1 MTIRTLEPRSTEV
14 GGVPIARLLPNKGKQ
29 PIGAWCFLDHA
40 GPAEFAQNDL
50 GVQVGRHP
58 HTNLQTFSWMID
70 GEILHKDSL
79 GSEQVITKNQVN
91 LMTAGT
97 GLNQGISHTEQ
108 SVFADEADQHETDS
122 SAAHRHINMIQLWI
136 ALPTKQQIERSFHH
150 YPELPTWTEGNVEL
164 ILTTGCYQS
173 VSGKLYQAPTLQYSK
188 LVGID
193 VHFLED
199 GDIPL
204 NLESSFEYG
213 ILVVAGELESEG
225 QVYKKDQLLR
235 FYRTDVTNHTTITLV
250 AKKGT
255 RLMFIG
261 GEPLSNQVL
270 LWWNFVADNKE
281 ELKQSVI
288 DWNNGHER
296 FGEVDSDMQRL
307 VAPEVPKGLKG

>member
-40 GPAEFAQNDL
+40 GPAEFAQDDL

-79 GSEQVITKNQVN
+79 GSEQVIAKNQVN

-97 GLNQGISHTEQ
+97 GLMQGISHTEQ
-108 SVFADEADQHETDS
+108 SVFAEQSDQHKTDS
-122 SAAHRHINMIQLWI
+122 SAVHRHINMIQLWI
-136 ALPTKQQIERSFHH
+136 ALPTNQQIERSFHH
-150 YPELPTWTEGNVEL
+150 YPELPAWTEGNVEL
-164 ILTTGCYQS
+164 ILTTGSYKS
-173 VSGKLYQAPTLQYSK
+173 ASGEHHQAPTLQYSK

-199 GDIPL
+199 GDITL

-213 ILVVAGELESEG
+213 ILVVAG
-225 QVYKKDQLLR
+225 V
-235 FYRTDVTNHTTITLV
+235 
-250 AKKGT
+250 
-255 RLMFIG
+255 
-261 GEPLSNQVL
+261 
-270 LWWNFVADNKE
+270 
-281 ELKQSVI
+281 
-288 DWNNGHER
+288 
-296 FGEVDSDMQRL
+296 
-307 VAPEVPKGLKG
+307 

>member
-14 GGVPIARLLPNKGKQ
+14 GGVPSARLLPNKGKQ

-40 GPAEFAQNDL
+40 GPAEFAQDDL

-58 HTNLQTFSWMID
+58 HTNLQTFSRMID

-79 GSEQVITKNQVN
+79 GSEQVIAKNQVN

-108 SVFADEADQHETDS
+108 SVFLDNADS

-136 ALPTKQQIERSFHH
+136 ALPTDQQIERSFHH
-150 YPELPTWTEGNVEL
+150 YPELPAWTEGNVEL
-164 ILTTGCYQS
+164 ILTTGSYQS
-173 VSGKLYQAPTLQYSK
+173 ASGEHHQAPTLQYSK
-188 LVGID
+188 IVGID

-199 GDIPL
+199 GDVTL
-204 NLESSFEYG
+204 NLEASFEYG
-213 ILVVAGELESEG
+213 ILVVVGALESEG

-235 FYRTDVTNHTTITLV
+235 FHRTDVSNDTTITLV
-250 AKKGT
+250 ANKGT

-261 GEPLSNQVL
+261 GEPLNNQVL

-281 ELKQSVI
+281 ELKQ
-288 DWNNGHER
+288 
-296 FGEVDSDMQRL
+296 
-307 VAPEVPKGLKG
+307 

>member
-1 MTIRTLEPRSTEV
+1 MTIRTLEPRLTEV

-40 GPAEFAQNDL
+40 GPAEFAQDDS

-58 HTNLQTFSWMID
+58 HTNLQTFSWMIE

-79 GSEQVITKNQVN
+79 GSTQVIAKNQVN

-97 GLNQGISHTEQ
+97 GLTQGISHTEQ
-108 SVFADEADQHETDS
+108 SLFFDSADADNTDS
-122 SAAHRHINMIQLWI
+122 NVAERHINMIQLWI
-136 ALPTKQQIERSFHH
+136 ALPTDQQIERSFHH

-164 ILTTGCYQS
+164 ILTTGSYKS
-173 VSGKLYQAPTLQYSK
+173 ASGEHYQAPTLQYSK
-188 LVGID
+188 MVGID

-199 GDIPL
+199 GDVTL
-204 NLESSFEYG
+204 NLEASFEYG
-213 ILVVAGELESEG
+213 ILVVVGTLESED

-235 FYRTDVTNHTTITLV
+235 FHRDDMTNNTSIKLS

-261 GEPLSNQVL
+261 GEPLDNRVL

-281 ELKQSVI
+281 ALEQSVI

-307 VAPEVPKGLKG
+307 MAPELPKGFKG